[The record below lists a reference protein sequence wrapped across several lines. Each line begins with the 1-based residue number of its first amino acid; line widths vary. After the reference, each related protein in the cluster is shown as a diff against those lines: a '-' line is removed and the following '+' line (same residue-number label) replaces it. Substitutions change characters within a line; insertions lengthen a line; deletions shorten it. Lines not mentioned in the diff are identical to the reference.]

1 MFTSSSTTAVT
12 CSASPATDERSIV
25 VGSLLLRGMLVG
37 IVAGLLAFGFA
48 RIFGEPPLESA
59 IGFEHHQAHATGAP
73 HQHEE
78 ELVSRTTQAG
88 LGLLTGV
95 VVYGAAAGGLFA
107 LAFAFVYGRVG
118 RLGPRAT
125 AALLALAVFVAVILV
140 PALKY
145 PANPPAVGDPE
156 TIGYR
161 TALFFGMVAIS
172 MAALVIAVMLGRR
185 LAGSMNV
192 WNAGLLAGAVF
203 VAIVA
208 AAQYVLPEID
218 EIPEHFSAG
227 VLWRFR
233 LASLGLQVVLWATLG
248 LLFGAVTARSVRLRR

>member
-1 MFTSSSTTAVT
+1 
-12 CSASPATDERSIV
+12 V
-25 VGSLLLRGMLVG
+25 VGGLLLRGMLVG

-48 RIFGEPPLESA
+48 RMFGEPPLESA
-59 IGFEHHQAHATGAP
+59 ISFEQHKAHAPGAP

-78 ELVSRTTQAG
+78 ELVSRGTQAG
-88 LGLLTGV
+88 IGLLTGV

-107 LAFAFVYGRVG
+107 LAFAFIYGRVG

-145 PANPPAVGDPE
+145 PANPPAVGDPG

-161 TALFFGMVAIS
+161 TALFFAMVAIS
-172 MAALVIAVMLGRR
+172 VAALVVAVMLGRR
-185 LAGSMNV
+185 LAESMDV
-192 WNAGLLAGAVF
+192 WNAGLLAGAAF

-208 AAQYVLPEID
+208 VAQYVLPEID
-218 EIPEHFSAG
+218 EIPEHFSAA

-233 LASLGLQVVLWATLG
+233 MASLGLQAVLWATLG
-248 LLFGAVTARSVRLRR
+248 LLFGAVTARSVGWRAGNGNA

>member
-1 MFTSSSTTAVT
+1 
-12 CSASPATDERSIV
+12 V

-48 RIFGEPPLESA
+48 KVFGEPPLESA
-59 IGFEHHQAHATGAP
+59 ISFEQHHAHATGAA

-78 ELVSRTTQAG
+78 ELVSRATQAG
-88 LGLLTGV
+88 IGLLTGV
-95 VVYGAAAGGLFA
+95 VVYGAGVGGLFA

-145 PANPPAVGDPE
+145 PANPPSVGDPD

-161 TALFFGMVAIS
+161 TALFFTMVAIS
-172 MAALVIAVMLGRR
+172 VAALVLAVMLGRR
-185 LAGSMNV
+185 LAGSMNA

-203 VAIVA
+203 LAIVA
-208 AAQYVLPEID
+208 VAQYLLPEID
-218 EIPEHFSAG
+218 EIPEHFSAA

-248 LLFGAVTARSVRLRR
+248 LLFGAVTARSVGWRP